1 MEIFKLFGSVFVNTD
16 EAEKSLSKT
25 DKKAGGLATSMGKG
39 IASVG
44 KFALGVGA
52 AAAAGGAALFGM
64 ANNAAGATDRIDKMS
79 QKLGMSRQAFQEWDF
94 IASQSGMSVEQLSA
108 GMKGLATKMD
118 DAANGGKNTSAMFDR
133 LGISIQDSDGK
144 LRSQE
149 EVFEEAVTRLQEME
163 DGTEKAALATELFGK
178 SGVELMP
185 LLNGA
190 SGSVEEMKQKAAEL
204 GLILSDD
211 AVDAGVVFTDTLDQ
225 LTRSFEGVV
234 TQVGVAVMPM
244 IQTFMDW
251 IISNM
256 PTIQLVV
263 ETVFGA
269 IQFFVQ
275 LVADTFA
282 GATSGMNLNWET
294 FAAGLQYVWDNYG
307 QPLFDA
313 LMPLIQ
319 AFAENWDVIWATAQ
333 SLFQTTWEIIK
344 GLWETIGKPVF
355 DLIVELIGIVASVFA
370 EYMPEITSFFNS
382 MASDIKV
389 IWETSLKPAFD
400 AIKAFIENVLAPAF
414 KFVFENGIRA
424 YVESTF
430 NFIKSIWEN
439 TLKPVLTGIGDF
451 LTGVFTGNFSQA
463 FNGIKTIVEGVMNGL
478 VAIVKY
484 PLNVMIGLVN
494 GFIGGLNKVKV
505 PDWVPGLGGKGIN
518 MPTIP
523 LLAKGGHVFGDGNA
537 IVGEAGPELLTKT
550 AKGVK
555 VTPLSSEEKSKGISG
570 ALNTDKQAEIII
582 NLDGYTI
589 AKAIVD
595 VIDMLQGRKIKTK
608 TFVGGARA

>member
-52 AAAAGGAALFGM
+52 AAAAGSAALFGM

-79 QKLGMSRQAFQEWDF
+79 QKLGMSRQTFQEWDF

-108 GMKGLATKMD
+108 GMKGLANKMD
-118 DAANGGKNTSAMFDR
+118 DAANGGKKTSEMFDR

-149 EVFEEAVTRLQEME
+149 EVFEEAVMRLQEME
-163 DGTEKAALATELFGK
+163 DGTEKAALANELFGK
-178 SGVELMP
+178 SGQELMP

-190 SGSVEEMKQKAAEL
+190 SGSVEEMKQKAQEL
-204 GLILSDD
+204 GIVLSDEAID
-211 AVDAGVVFTDTLDQ
+211 SGVLFTDTLDQ
-225 LTRSFEGVV
+225 LKRSFEAVT

-251 IISNM
+251 IIANM
-256 PTIQLVV
+256 PTIQLVI

-275 LVADTFA
+275 LVANAFT
-282 GATSGMNLNWET
+282 GATSGMNLSWESFGT
-294 FAAGLQYVWDNYG
+294 GLQYIWDTYG

-319 AFAENWDVIWATAQ
+319 AFADNWGTIWATAQ

-355 DLIVELIGIVASVFA
+355 DLIVELIGIVAGVFA
-370 EYMPEITSFFNS
+370 EHMPAITSFFS
-382 MASDIKV
+382 TMAADIKV

-424 YVESTF
+424 HVESAF

-439 TLKPVLTGIGDF
+439 TLKPVLVGIGDF

-463 FNGIKTIVEGVMNGL
+463 FNGISTIVEGVMNGL
-478 VAIVKY
+478 IAIVKY
-484 PLNVMIGLVN
+484 PINTMIGLVN
-494 GFIGGLNKVKV
+494 GFIGGLNKIKV

-555 VTPLSSEEKSKGISG
+555 VTPLSSEEKQKGITG

-589 AKAIVD
+589 AKALVD
-595 VIDMLQGRKIKTK
+595 IIDMLQGRKVKTK

>member
-79 QKLGMSRQAFQEWDF
+79 QKLGMSRQTFQEWDF

-108 GMKGLATKMD
+108 GMKGLANKMD
-118 DAANGGKNTSAMFDR
+118 DAANGGKKTSEMFDR

-149 EVFEEAVTRLQEME
+149 EVFEEAVMRLQEME
-163 DGTEKAALATELFGK
+163 DGTEKAALANELFGK
-178 SGVELMP
+178 SGQELMP

-190 SGSVEEMKQKAAEL
+190 SGSVEEMKQKAQEL
-204 GLILSDD
+204 GIVLSDEAID
-211 AVDAGVVFTDTLDQ
+211 SGVLFTDTLDQ
-225 LTRSFEGVV
+225 LNRSFEAVT

-244 IQTFMDW
+244 IQTFTDW
-251 IISNM
+251 IIANM
-256 PTIQLVV
+256 PTIQLVI

-275 LVADTFA
+275 LVADAFT
-282 GATSGMNLNWET
+282 GATSGMNLSWESFGT
-294 FAAGLQYVWDNYG
+294 GLQYIWDTYG

-319 AFAENWDVIWATAQ
+319 AFAENWDVIWVTAQ

-355 DLIVELIGIVASVFA
+355 DLIVELIGIVAGVFA
-370 EYMPEITSFFNS
+370 EHMPAITSFFS
-382 MASDIKV
+382 TMASDIKV

-424 YVESTF
+424 HVESAF

-439 TLKPVLTGIGDF
+439 TLKPVLVGIGDF

-463 FNGIKTIVEGVMNGL
+463 FNGISTIVEGVMNGL
-478 VAIVKY
+478 IAIVKY
-484 PLNVMIGLVN
+484 PINTMIGLVN
-494 GFIGGLNKVKV
+494 GFIGGLNKIKV

-555 VTPLSSEEKSKGISG
+555 VTPLSSEEKQKGITG

-589 AKAIVD
+589 AKALVD
-595 VIDMLQGRKIKTK
+595 IIDMLQGRKVKTK